1 MGSNAPTGLTERQE
15 KWFAAVRA
23 GLERETGKSLEDWV
37 AIARACP
44 ETKPRAR
51 TTWMKTHHSLG
62 LNRATYVFSVAF
74 PEQDRWSAPDDLR
87 AKLWRDPAQ
96 SAILAAIEQAV
107 ADLDGLVVGQRTGYT
122 AFSRK
127 TQFAALR
134 PIKGGAA
141 LGLALPADAAPE
153 LFPAA
158 KDGWSERLTARLVLG
173 SPAEVTDEIKTLL
186 AQAWARS

>member
-51 TTWMKTHHSLG
+51 TTWMKTHHGLG

-96 SAILAAIEQAV
+96 AAILVAVEQAV

-153 LFPAA
+153 LSPAA
-158 KDGWSERLTARLVLG
+158 KDGWSERLTARLVLA
-173 SPAEVTDEIKTLL
+173 SPAEVTDRIKSLL
-186 AQAWARS
+186 VQAWARS

>member
-23 GLERETGKSLEDWV
+23 GLERDTGKSLEDWV
-37 AIARACP
+37 AIGRACP

-51 TTWMKTHHSLG
+51 TTWMKTHHGLG

-141 LGLALPADAAPE
+141 LGLAMPADAAPG
-153 LFPAA
+153 LSPAA
-158 KDGWSERLTARLVLG
+158 KDGWSERLTARLVLA
-173 SPAEVTDEIKTLL
+173 SPAEVTDGIKALL